1 MGRRMRRLIFFAALV
16 ALGGCGSGPAPQ
28 GISIE
33 VETKPF
39 LVKVVDDGKIVVS
52 ESKDGRL
59 RYQLAST
66 GDLHALTN
74 VTSSKGGVYQVATD
88 EPGRTATVTVTR
100 TAAGARIQLALHPT
114 TDIQQVYDAF
124 LTGPT
129 DHFLGGGE
137 HGESADLRGKILSV
151 EVGLPVQLRADPV
164 LLEHRRLGRPH
175 REPAPVGARI
185 PRVARRPGLPGRR
198 EASRAS
204 SRRSRRAPRCASR
217 RRASTSASTSA
228 RSPRPS
234 PTTRPTPAGRP
245 CRRRP
250 SSR

>member
-1 MGRRMRRLIFFAALV
+1 MRRLIFVAAV
-16 ALGGCGSGPAPQ
+16 AALGGCGSGPAPH
-28 GISIE
+28 GISID
-33 VETKPF
+33 VESKPF
-39 LVKVVDDGKIVVS
+39 LVTVLDNGKPVVS

-124 LTGPT
+124 STGPT

-137 HGESADLRGKILSV
+137 HGENADLRGKILSV
-151 EVGLPVQLRADPV
+151 EVGYQCSY
-164 LLEHRRLGRPH
+164 
-175 REPAPVGARI
+175 APIPFFSSTAGWGVRIASQHSLGARV
-185 PRVARRPGLPGRR
+185 PGSPGGQGCQVGDEAR
-198 EASRAS
+198 RAS
-204 SRRSRRAPRCASR
+204 SRRSPTAPRCASR

-228 RSPRPS
+228 RSPRRS